1 MFLLDEDG
9 QLVKTRKFKD
19 RQYIGDPLVALK
31 LFNELGADEIMI
43 LSIDKISSKLKTPPW
58 ELLELLSSEAL
69 MPLSYGGGIRCADDA
84 SRIISIGYEKVIFSA
99 SRLIDGSNIKSIIH
113 MLGSQSVTI
122 CVNYR
127 EKLFSGR
134 SVFCHKTNAKIGKI
148 SYVMNL
154 ASTIGVG
161 EVLLQ
166 NISREGERGG
176 IDLDVVDEISKNFNG
191 PIILSGGLKKLEECD
206 QISQNISGFAAG
218 SYFVFSG
225 ERRGVLINYPS
236 DEERGI

>member
-1 MFLLDEDG
+1 MFLLDEDC

-113 MLGSQSVTI
+113 LNSVAI
-122 CVNYR
+122 YAQV
-127 EKLFSGR
+127 S
-134 SVFCHKTNAKIGKI
+134 
-148 SYVMNL
+148 
-154 ASTIGVG
+154 
-161 EVLLQ
+161 
-166 NISREGERGG
+166 
-176 IDLDVVDEISKNFNG
+176 
-191 PIILSGGLKKLEECD
+191 PI
-206 QISQNISGFAAG
+206 
-218 SYFVFSG
+218 
-225 ERRGVLINYPS
+225 
-236 DEERGI
+236 